1 MTTENAEFE
10 PDCQPTIDEVY
21 LRVGRNLLLYQGI
34 EHLQKYLVSNAR
46 LEGTSTTL
54 RTNRQRRSE
63 SVGKLTMGQLVGKFS
78 EDVLTDAAPIPEP
91 AQVDEA
97 FFMSRFTIVPADDD
111 VRERHDAEMRDV
123 LQARNEL
130 VHHFLQRHDQ
140 LSEDGIRTALAWLDA
155 QHRRAFPVWERLHS
169 MGRSM
174 DDHRKQFA
182 HFLASPEYDEW
193 FELEWLR
200 GSRLVALLRDC
211 AVRAA
216 RKDGWTIL
224 DTAGNHI
231 RHTDPEEL
239 ENLTERYGHRTLKK
253 LLLATGL
260 FDVADEPMPKGGT
273 RTIYRVRHEA
283 APCGDGVLLELIT
296 DGQCGQEG
304 VPTPPGSDGEA
315 SIR

>member
-21 LRVGRNLLLYQGI
+21 RRIGQILLLYQHM
-34 EHLQKYLVSNAR
+34 ELLLKLLTANAKF
-46 LEGTSTTL
+46 EGTIETL
-54 RTNRQRRSE
+54 KVNGERRATLIDKQTL
-63 SVGKLTMGQLVGKFS
+63 GKLIGQFADG
-78 EDVLTDAAPIPEP
+78 VLTDADPIPAS
-91 AQVDEA
+91 AQTDEA
-97 FFMSRFTIVPADDD
+97 FFVFRFTSSPADDD
-111 VRERHDAEMRDV
+111 VRKQHDAEMQDV

-130 VHHFLQRHDQ
+130 VHHFLQCHDL
-140 LSEDGIRTALAWLDA
+140 LSEDGIRTALAWLDE

-169 MGRSM
+169 ISRSM
-174 DDHRKQFA
+174 CELKKRFA

-200 GSRLVALLRDC
+200 GSRIVALLRDC

-216 RKDGWTIL
+216 RKDGWTDL
-224 DTAGNHI
+224 ATAGNLI
-231 RHTDPEEL
+231 KRTEPQEF

-273 RTIYRVRHEA
+273 RTVYRVRHEA
-283 APCGDGVLLELIT
+283 APCGDGVLLELIS
-296 DGQCGQEG
+296 DGQRTQEEM
-304 VPTPPGSDGEA
+304 PTAPGSDGEA
-315 SIR
+315 SVR